1 MKWAQ
6 APPWEV
12 VVWGFATLGILFR
25 LRQYLFDRSL
35 WLDEALVVLNI
46 MGRSPSELLKPL
58 DYHQGAPLGFLAL
71 QKAAVLGFGTSESV
85 LRLVPFLSGI
95 LSMILF
101 VIVSRRFLAPAA
113 SVVAVG
119 LFAVSDPLIYYSTEA
134 KQYSSDVAVAILL
147 FWLAGH
153 LLERDSTVVRVVIV
167 SIIGAIVLWFSQP
180 AAFIL
185 AAVGVSWLLDS
196 ILRHDR
202 HGLVLLSIPGVLWP
216 ASFLLSFLVSLRGLT
231 HDAVLLDYWQG
242 AFAPFPPLSG
252 ADVRWFI
259 DSSLGI
265 FSDPVGLTL
274 VGIAAVA
281 ALVGLVE
288 FYSKH
293 FARFVLLLTP
303 LVATL
308 AASTLHRYPF
318 RGRLLLF
325 LVPSLILLI
334 AAGLERIR
342 TQTSETLPY
351 FSFLLIGFLFLHPL
365 LDAGSGLIK
374 PRTKEEI
381 KPVIRYVENHRQDGD
396 VLYLYYAALRP
407 FQYYSARHLIAPM
420 DEITGVESRQNWASY
435 RKDLDQLRGKKR
447 AWILFSHIYRGAG
460 VDEERLF
467 LDYLDTVG
475 TRLESSRAPGASVYL
490 YDLDSQ
496 HHSAEASMPVTGFV
510 KN

>member
-1 MKWAQ
+1 M
-6 APPWEV
+6 
-12 VVWGFATLGILFR
+12 TGI
-25 LRQYLFDRSL
+25 
-35 WLDEALVVLNI
+35 
-46 MGRSPSELLKPL
+46 
-58 DYHQGAPLGFLAL
+58 
-71 QKAAVLGFGTSESV
+71 
-85 LRLVPFLSGI
+85 
-95 LSMILF
+95 
-101 VIVSRRFLAPAA
+101 
-113 SVVAVG
+113 
-119 LFAVSDPLIYYSTEA
+119 
-134 KQYSSDVAVAILL
+134 
-147 FWLAGH
+147 
-153 LLERDSTVVRVVIV
+153 
-167 SIIGAIVLWFSQP
+167 
-180 AAFIL
+180 
-185 AAVGVSWLLDS
+185 
-196 ILRHDR
+196 
-202 HGLVLLSIPGVLWP
+202 GLVLLSIPGVLWP

-252 ADVRWFI
+252 ADIRWFV

-325 LVPSLILLI
+325 LVPSHLILVDRALPVWRGYVPKR
-334 AAGLERIR
+334 AKL
-342 TQTSETLPY
+342 SPTLA
-351 FSFLLIGFLFLHPL
+351 FLLIGFLFLHPL
-365 LDAGSGLIK
+365 LDAGSGCLISL
-374 PRTKEEI
+374 RTKEEI

-475 TRLESSRAPGASVYL
+475 TRLDSSRAPGASVYL

-496 HHSAEASMPVTGFV
+496 NH
-510 KN
+510 

>member
-1 MKWAQ
+1 MLRTTISMRRPDVMKWTD
-6 APPWEV
+6 APPWKV
-12 VVWGFATLGILFR
+12 VVWGLAALGILFR

-46 MGRSPSELLKPL
+46 IRRSPSELLKPL
-58 DYHQGAPLGFLAL
+58 DYHQGSPLGFLAL
-71 QKAAVLGFGTSESV
+71 QKAAVLGFGTSEAA
-85 LRLVPFLSGI
+85 LRLVPFLSGV

-101 VIVSRRFLAPAA
+101 VIVARRFLAPAA
-113 SVVAVG
+113 ATIAVG
-119 LFAVSDPLIYYSTEA
+119 LFAVSDPLIYYSAEA
-134 KQYSSDVAVAILL
+134 KQYSTDVAVGILL
-147 FWLAGH
+147 FWLAGY
-153 LLERDSTVVRVVIV
+153 LLERDSAVLRAVIV

-180 AAFIL
+180 AAFVL
-185 AAVGVSWLLDS
+185 AAVGVGWLLDS

-202 HGLVLLSIPGVLWP
+202 RGLFLLAIPGVLWP
-216 ASFLLSFLVSLRGLT
+216 TSFLLSFRASLRGLT
-231 HDAVLLDYWQG
+231 RDTVLLDYWQG
-242 AFAPFPPLSG
+242 AFAPFPPRSG

-259 DSSLGI
+259 DAFFGI

-274 VGIAAVA
+274 VGVAAVA
-281 ALVGLVE
+281 ALVGMVE
-288 FYSKH
+288 FSSKH
-293 FARFVLLLTP
+293 SARLVLLLTP
-303 LVATL
+303 LAATL
-308 AASTLHRYPF
+308 AASALHRYPF

-342 TQTSETLPY
+342 TRTSDTLPY

-396 VLYLYYAALRP
+396 FLYLYYATLRP

-420 DEITGVESRQNWASY
+420 DEMTGVESRQNWASY
-435 RKDLDQLRGKKR
+435 RKDLGQLRGKKR
-447 AWILFSHIYRGAG
+447 VWILFSHVYRGAG
-460 VDEERLF
+460 VDEEQLF

-475 TRLESSRAPGASVYL
+475 TRLDSSRAPGASVYL
-490 YDLDSQ
+490 YDLDYQ
-496 HHSAEASMPVTGFV
+496 
-510 KN
+510 NQ

>member
-1 MKWAQ
+1 MRRPDAIKWTQ
-6 APPWEV
+6 APRWEV
-12 VVWGFATLGILFR
+12 VVWGLATLGILFR

-71 QKAAVLGFGTSESV
+71 QKAAVLGFGTSEAV
-85 LRLVPFLSGI
+85 FRLVPFLCGV

-113 SVVAVG
+113 SMIAVA

-134 KQYSSDVAVAILL
+134 KQYSSDVAVALL
-147 FWLAGH
+147 LLWLAGY

-167 SIIGAIVLWFSQP
+167 SIVGAIVLWFSQP
-180 AAFIL
+180 AAFVL
-185 AAVGVSWLLDS
+185 AAVGVSCLLNS

-202 HGLVLLSIPGVLWP
+202 RGLVLLSIPGVLWP

-259 DSSLGI
+259 DSSFGI

-281 ALVGLVE
+281 AVVGLVE
-288 FYSKH
+288 FSLKH

-303 LVATL
+303 IVATL
-308 AASTLHRYPF
+308 AASALHRYPF

-334 AAGLERIR
+334 AAGLERIH

-351 FSFLLIGFLFLHPL
+351 FSYLLIGFLFLNPL
-365 LDAGSGLIK
+365 LDAASGLIK

-407 FQYYSARHLIAPM
+407 FQYYNARNLIAPM
-420 DEITGVESRQNWASY
+420 DEITGVASRQNWASY
-435 RKDLDQLRGKKR
+435 RKDLDQLRAKKR
-447 AWILFSHIYRGAG
+447 VWILFSHIYRGER

-467 LDYLDTVG
+467 LDYLDTMG
-475 TRLESSRAPGASVYL
+475 TRLDSSRAPGASVYL

-496 HHSAEASMPVTGFV
+496 NH
-510 KN
+510 